1 MTLSSEEEVEERDL
15 KEEDFDIM
23 GRNEEREWEIEIVE
37 ARETTKT
44 GRETEG
50 IGSRRTFNRTGL

>member
-23 GRNEEREWEIEIVE
+23 GRNEERE
-37 ARETTKT
+37 
-44 GRETEG
+44 
-50 IGSRRTFNRTGL
+50 

>member
-23 GRNEEREWEIEIVE
+23 RRDEERE
-37 ARETTKT
+37 
-44 GRETEG
+44 
-50 IGSRRTFNRTGL
+50 

>member
-23 GRNEEREWEIEIVE
+23 RRDKERE
-37 ARETTKT
+37 
-44 GRETEG
+44 
-50 IGSRRTFNRTGL
+50 